1 MPWLARF
8 HIFMTRAFHELCYN
22 DCKVTMDTFFL
33 NFSLAVDQWKVFTK
47 IKVNYYVVPLFG
59 TWSHILVPPGTLV

>member
-1 MPWLARF
+1 MIVKYQLV
-8 HIFMTRAFHELCYN
+8 LSG
-22 DCKVTMDTFFL
+22 TFVLKF
-33 NFSLAVDQWKVFTK
+33 FLAVDQWKVFIK